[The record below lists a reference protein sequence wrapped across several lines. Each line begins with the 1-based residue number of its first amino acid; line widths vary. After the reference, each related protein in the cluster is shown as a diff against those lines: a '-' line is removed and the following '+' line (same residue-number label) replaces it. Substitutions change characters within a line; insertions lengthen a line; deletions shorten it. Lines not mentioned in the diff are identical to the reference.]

1 MIRGGPVTEGRDQC
15 FREPRK
21 NTEDTQNRL
30 MPTATSSGV
39 SRLIQ
44 AYRGLKGAG
53 RETQDSCRMLKVI
66 PQGRALEPTLQPQ
79 DKWSQL
85 LFAAAGCRGQAR
97 RMSCLLAL
105 RAIYSYPTKMT
116 RHGHHDLETRHQVLQ
131 ATSET
136 SQTVLQWTVILLSN
150 NPVTA
155 AKTWSMDQWTEAL
168 FTMTRLSS
176 TLRSVFR

>member
-1 MIRGGPVTEGRDQC
+1 
-15 FREPRK
+15 
-21 NTEDTQNRL
+21 
-30 MPTATSSGV
+30 MPTATSSGA

-53 RETQDSCRMLKVI
+53 RETQDSRRMLKVI
-66 PQGRALEPTLQPQ
+66 PQGRVLEPTLQPQ
-79 DKWSQL
+79 EKWSQR

-105 RAIYSYPTKMT
+105 RDSILSMAIYNYRTKMT
-116 RHGHHDLETRHQVLQ
+116 RHGHHDLETRHQALQ

-136 SQTVLQWTVILLSN
+136 SQTVLQWTVLLLSN
-150 NPVTA
+150 KPVTA
-155 AKTWSMDQWTEAL
+155 AKTWSTDQWTAAL

-176 TLRSVFR
+176 TPRSVFRQVFPGLGLVMTLPSLYF